1 MKSSLTK
8 TTMPTYE
15 EVLNLAKN
23 LSPDEKSRL
32 IEALKT
38 LDYTATEVE
47 ESDEIISDREI
58 EQSENAWQEYLAGID
73 TGVTSAEIKKKLFG
87 DKFD

>member
-1 MKSSLTK
+1 
-8 TTMPTYE
+8 
-15 EVLNLAKN
+15 
-23 LSPDEKSRL
+23 L

-58 EQSENAWQEYLAGID
+58 EQSENAWQEYFAGID
-73 TGVTSAEIKKKLFG
+73 TGVTSAEIKKKLFV